1 MTIILLAV
9 ALIPLIIFALIS
21 YIQFQRTLE
30 ANALHEVDVANQ
42 ATAQNLKSFLL
53 QYETDILSL
62 SQNSAIHAIIQ
73 ATDNGGIDPESG
85 LSYEIWAQRLTDV
98 FAEVSK
104 RKRTYQQL
112 RYLDEHGY
120 ERVRVN
126 FDPITQKINI
136 VSSAELQ
143 DKSQRDYFIEAAK
156 LKSDQIYISQVDLN
170 RDHDQIQ
177 VPHTPVLR
185 YAVPLFNQAG
195 KFKGLVI
202 SNVYASHI
210 LNLLVETPN
219 DRVEVYLANQNG
231 YYLHHPNPE
240 VEFGFDLGLEAKLTQ
255 DFSWIMSQ
263 AKGQDIIAAIDPQ
276 TRRVMAVQKIYYDT
290 QRPDHYWFLAKS
302 LPGEAVLADIN
313 VLGGAI
319 FSLVIVV
326 MLATIF
332 LSVWLAGTIT
342 TPIRL
347 LAEATA
353 RIAQGDL
360 KAHLLVKGQ
369 DEIGQLAHNFELM
382 TQQIQSLVDN
392 LEERINDRTQALE
405 TSAEISRKIATM
417 LDLDEIL
424 RYVIERIQQDFNFY
438 HCHLYLM
445 DELAKELIMVEGSGE
460 VGQQLKAKQH
470 RLPVGQ
476 GIVGRVALSG
486 QSFLA
491 DDVDAIPY
499 FFRNPLLPKTK
510 SELAI
515 PLRKGSTVIGVLD
528 MQSEELGGFNQ
539 ADLTLMQSIADQ
551 VAVAIDNVR
560 LFQRNQTALV
570 AVEALN
576 RRLTQTAWQNIA
588 QKTAAAG
595 YVFTKQE
602 VQPIKDK
609 LTQWL
614 STMTTAIKQRDLV
627 YSQPSE
633 VMLETVSLDEPTTSV
648 SIPLMLREE
657 VIGVIG
663 IERKAAAVWT
673 KDELVMI
680 RTLAEQVALA
690 LDAARLFDDTQ
701 RNAWRDQMISETTA
715 KVWAS
720 NKIEEVMR
728 AAVAQL
734 GNKLGASEVTLE
746 LHTDMVAHEA
756 KPV

>member
-417 LDLDEIL
+417 LDLDELL